1 MPYHPTIPQA
11 TDDPSNSQADILQN
25 FMKINADF
33 AVNHVPLTD
42 GGNQGQHTKVFIP
55 VPLAYTADPN
65 LVPNQ
70 TSLYVKTAAL
80 GTNELFFQNGNLPN
94 PSTFLPTIG
103 LNVRQLTNLP
113 VMNGTIT
120 NVTQVLGNARI
131 FSLSHG
137 LVAGNQVTIAGV
149 YGATQVNNSYVVD
162 SIDPAIPSTY
172 FNVVQAGVGVYVP
185 GTGFFTTTNGSTM
198 NRYGVITPWNL
209 VLNFGTATATP
220 QVLAVPM
227 KSVRYA
233 AFVQAIAVFTNTTVT
248 VAGTPLDLT
257 QLSYTSLAPTNYY
270 LVIGK

>member
-11 TDDPSNSQADILQN
+11 TDDPSNSQADLLDN
-25 FMKINADF
+25 FGKINADF
-33 AVNHVPLTD
+33 AINHVPLTD
-42 GGNQGQHTKVFIP
+42 GGNQGQHTKVLIP

-65 LVPNQ
+65 LLPNQ

-120 NVTQVLGNARI
+120 NVTQVGGNAQI
-131 FSLSHG
+131 TSANHG
-137 LVAGNQVTIAGV
+137 LALGNQVTIAGV
-149 YGATQVNNSYVVD
+149 YGATQVNQSTTVAAV
-162 SIDPAIPSTY
+162 IDVNNFQI
-172 FNVVQAGVGVYVP
+172 VQAGIGVYVP

-209 VLNFGTATATP
+209 VLNFGTAIASP

-233 AFVQAIAVFTNTTVT
+233 AFVQAIAVFTNTVVT
-248 VAGTPLDLT
+248 VAGNPLDLT
-257 QLSYTSLAPTNYY
+257 QLTYTSLAPTNYY